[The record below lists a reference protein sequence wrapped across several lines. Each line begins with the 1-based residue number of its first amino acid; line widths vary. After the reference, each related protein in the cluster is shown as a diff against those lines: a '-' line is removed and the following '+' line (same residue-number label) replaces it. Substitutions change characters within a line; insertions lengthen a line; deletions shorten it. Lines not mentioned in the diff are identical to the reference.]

1 VPRPLRLRQVADDSN
16 HIHDG
21 NDKSS
26 RFFNREMQRFL
37 SGDEA
42 AEPSIAMADY
52 YAILV
57 KAVSSLDPN
66 TGMARQQ
73 LYQRARSAMISEL
86 ENVYPPFR
94 RSEITTAEI
103 ALESAIEKA
112 EAEAVRRRST
122 RTATT
127 SKGLQSRFPPHQ
139 QMKTTTAW
147 AGAIVSQSSTL
158 TGHRRDAERRR
169 CPA

>member
-1 VPRPLRLRQVADDSN
+1 M
-16 HIHDG
+16 HDG

-26 RFFNREMQRFL
+26 HFFNREMQRFF
-37 SGDEA
+37 SSDEA
-42 AEPSIAMADY
+42 AEPSLAMADY
-52 YAILV
+52 YSILA
-57 KAVSSLDPN
+57 KAVNALDPN
-66 TGMARQQ
+66 TGTARQQ

-122 RTATT
+122 RTAN
-127 SKGLQSRFPPHQ
+127 SEQEPPIQ
-139 QMKTTTAW
+139 VPAPP
-147 AGAIVSQSSTL
+147 ANENDNCVG
-158 TGHRRDAERRR
+158 RRGR
-169 CPA
+169 